1 MQFDNYAV
9 GQTIRSL
16 RKAKGISQ
24 DVLSGFAGIA
34 RTHLSMIENG
44 TKQANFET
52 IWKIAGALEMQP
64 SELVAKIEET
74 IEGQEKLL
82 NKNSCPFH
90 YLLATVPGR
99 VLRDLSAVGKTPKKS
114 RRQKLQL
121 YFPGTIPRCREAFP
135 CSAPPGVLPAYPL
148 TFL

>member
-9 GQTIRSL
+9 GQTIRNL

-52 IWKIAGALEMQP
+52 IWKIAGTDI
-64 SELVAKIEET
+64 VKI
-74 IEGQEKLL
+74 
-82 NKNSCPFH
+82 S
-90 YLLATVPGR
+90 
-99 VLRDLSAVGKTPKKS
+99 
-114 RRQKLQL
+114 
-121 YFPGTIPRCREAFP
+121 
-135 CSAPPGVLPAYPL
+135 
-148 TFL
+148 